1 MIGSDM
7 ILAQGAKHLNKGER
21 MTDSQTRLV
30 LPFVRTLTALS
41 LAFSG
46 VTVGAFENAL
56 TEPSTGPSLS
66 GAEPK
71 NHDVCFSPAESCD
84 QKLIAFLGSARKR
97 IDIAIYS
104 FTHRGILQALID
116 AKNRGV
122 AIRMIADRSQ
132 STGVHSELD
141 AAREAGIEVKIGN
154 VRGIMHDKFTLVD
167 SQRLETGSFN
177 YTAGATAMNAENQV
191 YLFDGEIVARF
202 SKNFEAL
209 WADGLAQ

>member
-1 MIGSDM
+1 
-7 ILAQGAKHLNKGER
+7 
-21 MTDSQTRLV
+21 
-30 LPFVRTLTALS
+30 
-41 LAFSG
+41 
-46 VTVGAFENAL
+46 
-56 TEPSTGPSLS
+56 
-66 GAEPK
+66 
-71 NHDVCFSPAESCD
+71 
-84 QKLIAFLGSARKR
+84 
-97 IDIAIYS
+97 
-104 FTHRGILQALID
+104 
-116 AKNRGV
+116 
-122 AIRMIADRSQ
+122 MIADRSQ